1 MKKVYLLALIM
12 ILCSCSGKTGTSS
25 SGSEP
30 KEELISL
37 YNDSSRI
44 YFDSLDIQES
54 CPMKTFHHK
63 NFGEIPYVLLN
74 EYCEIFDKTDI
85 NEKEKYEIADGKF
98 IVSGNEKGTFV
109 FDAESDTVVTSSDC
123 MYLFYKKRKINN
135 NIPFDVYRWDNSL
148 NFVKDSPKT
157 KFLKEGTS
165 RVYDCK
171 KYNFDIVYE
180 NGKYYAPFSLLTYIF
195 FGYLNTSFIYNGK
208 NFFDVDYLT
217 GEKPAI
223 TSYCYSSKG
232 DFLLDRSL
240 GKLGAQLFK
249 KVEPKEANETY
260 RFESVIESSQQ
271 LTVFSLTNDG
281 KGTLKTYDNSGQII
295 DEGAFVK
302 VDYQLN
308 EQKTEL
314 EMKYYSVLDME
325 DTEPISDITTLR
337 INLDETYFEK
347 KTRSQIVADFTYQE
361 LRFSFYELYGN
372 TKNTFLKDFDNFIK
386 DKDYKDKLLSLNV
399 SEYDDAM
406 SKLLLSDVDDGHTTI
421 QYPSI
426 YDNPTFYNANYYT
439 QKHEGPMRS
448 HVTETKISN
457 MTTRSENGVSEGL
470 QIVNKT
476 AFITFDNFT
485 LNRDIKPY
493 GEYKDSDPSDYTSSD
508 MDLFASSFNKI
519 EENANVENVVV
530 DLSCN
535 GGGKVASLA
544 YLLSYFTKDPSIV
557 INFQLN
563 DAIIDF
569 HYEVDLNQDGVY
581 AGDED
586 TFAGKYSFY
595 VLTSNASFS
604 CANHFATLCRNLDF
618 GKVIGQ
624 KSSGGSCIIS
634 TLSNSSGYI
643 YHSSSEYTSLL
654 LDNGNYV
661 TNDYGVIPD
670 ITIDP
675 TRFYDRTYID
685 SIL

>member
-1 MKKVYLLALIM
+1 MKKRYLLALIA
-12 ILCSCSGKTGTSS
+12 ILCSCTGKASPPS
-25 SGSEP
+25 SGS
-30 KEELISL
+30 EELISL
-37 YNDSSRI
+37 FSDSSRI
-44 YFDSLDIQES
+44 YFDSTDIQES
-54 CPMKTFHHK
+54 CPLKTFHHK
-63 NFGEIPYVLLN
+63 DFGEIPYVLLD

-85 NEKEKYEIADGKF
+85 NEKKKYEIADGKF
-98 IVSGNEKGTFV
+98 IVSGEEKGTFV
-109 FDAESDTVVTSSDC
+109 FDAENDTVVTSSDC
-123 MYLFYKKRKINN
+123 IYLFDKKRNINN
-135 NIPFDVYRWDNSL
+135 NVPFDVYCWDNSIK
-148 NFVKDSPKT
+148 FVKDSSKT
-157 KFLKEGTS
+157 KFIKEGTS

-180 NGKYYAPFSLLTYIF
+180 NDKYYAPFSLLTYVF

-208 NFFDVDYLT
+208 NYFDVDYLT
-217 GEKPAI
+217 GEKPTI

-249 KVEPKEANETY
+249 KVESKETNEAY
-260 RFESVIESSQQ
+260 RFESIIESSQQ

-281 KGTLKTYDNSGQII
+281 KGTLKTYDSNGQII
-295 DEGAFVK
+295 DEGVIVK
-302 VDYQLN
+302 VNYQLN
-308 EQKTEL
+308 DQKTEL
-314 EMKYYSVLDME
+314 EMKYYSVLEEE

-337 INLDETYFEK
+337 INLDETYFKK

-361 LRFSFYELYGN
+361 LRFAFYELYGN

-406 SKLLLSDVDDGHTTI
+406 SKLLLNDVDDGHTTI

-426 YDNPTFYNANYYT
+426 YDNPTLYNANYYML
-439 QKHEGPMRS
+439 KHDGPRRT
-448 HVTETKISN
+448 HITETKMNN
-457 MTTRSENGVSEGL
+457 MTNRDEKGVSEGL

-485 LNRDIKPY
+485 LNRDIKAY
-493 GEYKDSDPSDYTSSD
+493 GEYKDSDPSDYISSD
-508 MDLFASSFNKI
+508 MDLLASSFNKI
-519 EENANVENVVV
+519 EENKNIENVVI

-544 YLLSYFTKDPSIV
+544 YLLSFFTKDPSIV

-586 TFAGKYSFY
+586 TFEGKYNFY
-595 VLTSNASFS
+595 VLTSESSFS
-604 CANHFATLCRNLDF
+604 CANHFATLCRNLNF

-624 KSSGGSCIIS
+624 TSAGGSCIIS

-654 LDNGNYV
+654 LNNGNYV

-675 TRFYDRTYID
+675 SLFYDRAYID